1 MSEGTSYA
9 LSFHTRTIPSCGP
22 LLSLLSIPLGS
33 SEYSAL
39 IITFCP
45 SSLTPETRNS
55 QSSEKATPT
64 PQAKNHYIEATKPTI
79 TKNIVGKK
87 SSVSYANSFVQRYSS
102 SSSSSSTHIYTLTH
116 TRTHFPW
123 LLTDRSPFVLAS
135 LLSHWV
141 ACVLGLLCQLLLKST
156 ASSTSELIL
165 NTFHPSF
172 VFTARH

>member
-55 QSSEKATPT
+55 QSSKKATPT

-102 SSSSSSTHIYTLTH
+102 SSSSSLLWDISELENSPPARMMQQSSWYSCVFLTSHSLLNSTPSPTSTVSSLPTLLGWGLH
-116 TRTHFPW
+116 VNVKFYS
-123 LLTDRSPFVLAS
+123 LLTR
-135 LLSHWV
+135 
-141 ACVLGLLCQLLLKST
+141 Q
-156 ASSTSELIL
+156 
-165 NTFHPSF
+165 
-172 VFTARH
+172 